1 MQEINYHN
9 EYKNS
14 KLHLYVLGG
23 TIGLGLIIASWFSL
37 IVGCT
42 IYGLSWLFLPDMKFF
57 KDEVDEKYKGIEDE
71 KNKLVLS
78 EFNEKRNKMVKAL
91 SSDRTRRYYDLSM
104 ICKEIE
110 RSTLDTVSSQDAAS
124 DIRLKKI
131 DELMFTD
138 LKLLGIEQSLET
150 FIAYTEKEDLPSE
163 IEGAIKNVSRVK
175 SEIEKIKDDP
185 TKGNTLEAKNR
196 LLASFSDKVNVLQ
209 KRVDR
214 FEQAKT
220 NIQLVTAEQERL
232 SAQIKLLRDEAVASR
247 NADAISERIDASMQ
261 HLDETNKLLSEL
273 TEFKDYAG
281 ELPPSSGRVGFE
293 VATPEIEDSPAPRRR
308 GQVTTYNNY
317 N

>member
-1 MQEINYHN
+1 
-9 EYKNS
+9 
-14 KLHLYVLGG
+14 
-23 TIGLGLIIASWFSL
+23 
-37 IVGCT
+37 
-42 IYGLSWLFLPDMKFF
+42 MKFF
-57 KDEVDEKYKGIEDE
+57 KDKVDEKYKGIEDE
-71 KNKLVLS
+71 KNQLVLS

-196 LLASFSDKVNVLQ
+196 LLASFSDKVSVLQ

-293 VATPEIEDSPAPRRR
+293 VEAPIMEDIPAPRRR
-308 GQVTTYNNY
+308 GKVTTYSNY